1 MNRPAFV
8 PRSLKLYPDL
18 MAPRLGYILA
28 DVSAVLWVVLWIYI
42 GNAVYNA
49 VHTLDGIGNGL
60 IQNGKA
66 VNDAVAQLQNA
77 VGGYPLGIGPN
88 LRDAFGALHGPP
100 DALIQTGHG
109 ELTAVANLATLLG
122 AIVAVIPILFVLLQ
136 FIPWRIRR
144 TRGFRNLDYMLRQPG
159 AGAVSTTMQ
168 VLAAR
173 AIYTMPYD
181 RLLAYS
187 PDPISEWREGRYYNL
202 ARATMSEEGL
212 DVRRYLRRV
221 EGLAPLPE
229 PHPHNH
235 PHNHPRNLP
244 TIGEE

>member
-1 MNRPAFV
+1 MKRPFFL

-28 DVSAVLWVVLWIYI
+28 DLAALLWVALWLYV
-42 GNAVYNA
+42 GELVYKA
-49 VHTLDGIGNGL
+49 IHTLDGIGQGL

-66 VNDAVAQLQNA
+66 VDDAVTQLQNA
-77 VGGYPLGIGPN
+77 VAGYPLGIGPN
-88 LRDAFGALHGPP
+88 LRDAFGSLHGPP
-100 DALIQTGHG
+100 EALIQTGNG
-109 ELTAVANLATLLG
+109 ELQAVAQLATLLG
-122 AIVAVIPILFVLLQ
+122 VVVAVIPILVVLLQ
-136 FIPWRIRR
+136 FIPWRVRR
-144 TRGFRNLDYMLRQPG
+144 TRGFRNLDLMLRQPG

-187 PDPISEWREGRYYNL
+187 SDPIGEWREGRYYNL

-221 EGLAPLPE
+221 EGLTPIPE
-229 PHPHNH
+229 PRHHHHPHN
-235 PHNHPRNLP
+235 LP
-244 TIGEE
+244 TTGDD

>member
-1 MNRPAFV
+1 MNKLTLI
-8 PRSLKLYPDL
+8 PRSFKLYPDL
-18 MAPRLGYILA
+18 LMPRLGFILA
-28 DVSAVLWVVLWIYI
+28 DLAALLWIALWLYV
-42 GNAVYNA
+42 GDAVYNA
-49 VHTLDGIGNGL
+49 VHTLDGIGHGL
-60 IQNGKA
+60 IQNGNK
-66 VNDAVAQLQNA
+66 VNDAVSQLQNSVA
-77 VGGYPLGIGPN
+77 GLPFDVGPH

-100 DALIQTGHG
+100 AALIQTGQQ
-109 ELTAVANLATLLG
+109 ELSAVANLATLLG
-122 AIVAVIPILFVLLQ
+122 VVVAVIPILLVLFT

-168 VLAAR
+168 VLAGR

-187 PDPISEWREGRYYNL
+187 PDPIREWREGRYYNL

-221 EGLAPLPE
+221 EGLTPLAE

-235 PHNHPRNLP
+235 PHNLP
-244 TIGEE
+244 TVRDD

>member
-1 MNRPAFV
+1 MNKPTFI
-8 PRSLKLYPDL
+8 PRSFKLYPDL
-18 MAPRLGYILA
+18 LMPRLGFILA
-28 DVSAVLWVVLWIYI
+28 DLAALLWIALWLYV
-42 GNAVYNA
+42 GDLVYNA

-66 VNDAVAQLQNA
+66 FDSAVTQFQNFVA
-77 VGGYPLGIGPN
+77 GAPLGIGSN
-88 LRDAFGALHGPP
+88 LRDAASVFHGPP
-100 DALIQTGHG
+100 ATLIQTGTN
-109 ELTAVANLATLLG
+109 ELQAVANLATLLG
-122 AIVAVIPILFVLLQ
+122 AVVAVIPILIVLLN

-181 RLLAYS
+181 RLLDYS
-187 PDPISEWREGRYYNL
+187 PDPIQEWREGRYYNL

-229 PHPHNH
+229 PHPHSY
-235 PHNHPRNLP
+235 PHNLP
-244 TIGEE
+244 TIGDD

>member
-1 MNRPAFV
+1 
-8 PRSLKLYPDL
+8 
-18 MAPRLGYILA
+18 
-28 DVSAVLWVVLWIYI
+28 
-42 GNAVYNA
+42 
-49 VHTLDGIGNGL
+49 
-60 IQNGKA
+60 
-66 VNDAVAQLQNA
+66 
-77 VGGYPLGIGPN
+77 
-88 LRDAFGALHGPP
+88 
-100 DALIQTGHG
+100 
-109 ELTAVANLATLLG
+109 
-122 AIVAVIPILFVLLQ
+122 
-136 FIPWRIRR
+136 
-144 TRGFRNLDYMLRQPG
+144 
-159 AGAVSTTMQ
+159 